1 LGTRDEYSSDVA
13 GRVEVPKGDKHQDF
27 PNVPEIETLAKS
39 DLERNVVLLQRSES
53 PDSPSSG
60 LQACPG
66 NVSPFSRK
74 PSEKLIPIQSFA
86 RNIKR

>member
-53 PDSPSSG
+53 PDSP
-60 LQACPG
+60 
-66 NVSPFSRK
+66 
-74 PSEKLIPIQSFA
+74 
-86 RNIKR
+86 